1 MYKIILFII
10 SLSSSYAQ
18 INPLNIEIVRDYY
31 GVPHIYGKTD
41 ADTAYGLAWAHSED
55 DFMTIQKAYLAG
67 NGMLSKYLRND
78 GIIVDFLT
86 EFIESKK
93 TVDKLFNTLS
103 VDFVNILEGY
113 SQGINR
119 FAKLN
124 PEKVLAKELF
134 PITPRKMLHYSF
146 LQLFISNGADKLV
159 SKIISNNTVD
169 LSNLGINEDIQGSNT
184 FAFNNNKTKNH
195 ETYLAIN
202 THQPLDGPNSWYEVH
217 LNSEEGTNILGATFA
232 GAPCV
237 LTGVNENLAWTH
249 TVNYPDKADLFKLK
263 MHDSKKNIYLVDG
276 KEHPLEVYKA
286 KLKYRILGININ
298 INKKYYKSIFGPTLK
313 NKSGY
318 YSVRT
323 PSLYNIKALEQW
335 WRMNKAKSFDE
346 FYSVLNMKSIPGYN
360 IGYADKNDT
369 IFYISNGI
377 IPIRNENTDW
387 TKIVDG
393 SRSENLWEEYFDIKD
408 LPQVVNPTSGFIY
421 NANHSPF
428 KSTGGNENPKEEDFS
443 KTMNFETYDNNRST
457 RIINLINSYESI
469 NYEDFKEIK
478 YDNKLPRPLNYNFLD
493 INTIWEINAKEYPE
507 ISDVILNIQKWDMS
521 TNSTSVGAANYAIL
535 YYLLIDKFKGVTNKK
550 IFSEVEIIELI
561 SSTKE
566 YLIKFFG
573 TVNIELGHF
582 QKLVRGE
589 KEIGIFGLPDVIT
602 AMKGVNYEDGKIKIT
617 HGESY
622 ISLVKFKDGKV
633 EVETVISYGSSDN
646 PNSNHYNDQ
655 MDLYSKFK
663 TKKMSLDKSKVYKE
677 AIKIYNPK

>member
-1 MYKIILFII
+1 
-10 SLSSSYAQ
+10 
-18 INPLNIEIVRDYY
+18 
-31 GVPHIYGKTD
+31 
-41 ADTAYGLAWAHSED
+41 
-55 DFMTIQKAYLAG
+55 
-67 NGMLSKYLRND
+67 
-78 GIIVDFLT
+78 
-86 EFIESKK
+86 
-93 TVDKLFNTLS
+93 
-103 VDFVNILEGY
+103 
-113 SQGINR
+113 
-119 FAKLN
+119 
-124 PEKVLAKELF
+124 
-134 PITPRKMLHYSF
+134 
-146 LQLFISNGADKLV
+146 
-159 SKIISNNTVD
+159 
-169 LSNLGINEDIQGSNT
+169 
-184 FAFNNNKTKNH
+184 
-195 ETYLAIN
+195 
-202 THQPLDGPNSWYEVH
+202 
-217 LNSEEGTNILGATFA
+217 
-232 GAPCV
+232 
-237 LTGVNENLAWTH
+237 
-249 TVNYPDKADLFKLK
+249 
-263 MHDSKKNIYLVDG
+263 
-276 KEHPLEVYKA
+276 
-286 KLKYRILGININ
+286 
-298 INKKYYKSIFGPTLK
+298 
-313 NKSGY
+313 
-318 YSVRT
+318 
-323 PSLYNIKALEQW
+323 
-335 WRMNKAKSFDE
+335 MNKAKSFDE

-602 AMKGVNYEDGKIKIT
+602 AMKGVDY
-617 HGESY
+617 
-622 ISLVKFKDGKV
+622 
-633 EVETVISYGSSDN
+633 
-646 PNSNHYNDQ
+646 
-655 MDLYSKFK
+655 
-663 TKKMSLDKSKVYKE
+663 
-677 AIKIYNPK
+677 